1 MSRAHPHGFPDDTP
15 EPLAQPY
22 SAASA
27 FIDRVLYWSVF
38 AGVLVLGASIGGLV
52 VWLSRVPVNS

>member
-1 MSRAHPHGFPDDTP
+1 MSHARPHGFPDDTP

-38 AGVLVLGASIGGLV
+38 AGGLVLVASVAGLA
-52 VWLSRVPVNS
+52 VWLSRLPS